1 MKIQHNSEQ
10 ASPKRKFRGCNRLR
24 ALTILT
30 ILILST
36 QAEAQWTGRD
46 GWVEEPAAKSLNV
59 KGKPG
64 HAYLD
69 PSSVHRGD
77 DGLIY
82 FNESSDVSRPDE
94 IGKVGLMKDAYDCA
108 RNIKYMCVEVG
119 DWRNDPKSTINATN
133 DPALPIYRKLL
144 CGDSDP
150 AK

>member
-10 ASPKRKFRGCNRLR
+10 GSPERKSCRSNWVR

-36 QAEAQWTGRD
+36 RAEAQWTGRD

-69 PSSVHRGD
+69 PSSVR
-77 DGLIY
+77 LA
-82 FNESSDVSRPDE
+82 P
-94 IGKVGLMKDAYDCA
+94 
-108 RNIKYMCVEVG
+108 
-119 DWRNDPKSTINATN
+119 DPKQVGARQGRLGGDAVASLLSPRAREGTSTLDAE
-133 DPALPIYRKLL
+133 PAGVKCLL
-144 CGDSDP
+144 TRASTRWHPPGTV
-150 AK
+150 AAAR